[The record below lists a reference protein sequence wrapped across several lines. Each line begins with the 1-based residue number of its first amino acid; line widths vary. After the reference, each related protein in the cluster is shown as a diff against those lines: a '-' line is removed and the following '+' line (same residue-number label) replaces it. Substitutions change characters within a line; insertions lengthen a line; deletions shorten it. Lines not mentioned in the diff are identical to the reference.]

1 MKMVTATIAGS
12 LKALNG
18 RLRMRWMSSILV
30 WGASE
35 SEALKEAVDRANDNG
50 ILIVASAGNAGSYGS
65 LNTIDYPAKYSSVMA
80 VASVDQR
87 KQRAFDSSVG
97 EEVEVSAP
105 GVSTLSTIPHNEYGY
120 KSGTSMA
127 SPHVAGAAAVILSK
141 HPNLT
146 NDELRERLTK
156 RQQNL
161 ANLFIM
167 GLGL

>member
-1 MKMVTATIAGS
+1 
-12 LKALNG
+12 
-18 RLRMRWMSSILV
+18 
-30 WGASE
+30 
-35 SEALKEAVDRANDNG
+35 
-50 ILIVASAGNAGSYGS
+50 
-65 LNTIDYPAKYSSVMA
+65 MA

-161 ANLFIM
+161 ANLLLWRWACERTKAASIAKRESGVQLLSRFLYKTVMFRLLSHRI
-167 GLGL
+167 